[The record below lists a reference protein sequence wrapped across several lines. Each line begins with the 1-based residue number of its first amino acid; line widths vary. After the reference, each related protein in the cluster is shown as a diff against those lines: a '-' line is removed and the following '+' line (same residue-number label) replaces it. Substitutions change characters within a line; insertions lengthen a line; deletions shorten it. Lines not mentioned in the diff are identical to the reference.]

1 MISRVKIDR
10 RRLLTTGA
18 ALGAGLVSGLLPLA
32 AGAQVTS
39 TAMPQ
44 PNDGESDRIAA
55 EFLQGA
61 VPAPQG
67 LALDLPALGD
77 NPAAVP
83 VRVHLTEPV
92 SETSFCEEL
101 IVLARRNPRP
111 LICRFRFS
119 PLTGAADVALRVRLM
134 ESMELHAIARM
145 NDGRFLEARAD
156 ITVAA
161 GGCGM

>member
-1 MISRVKIDR
+1 MTSCFDMDR

-18 ALGAGLVSGLLPLA
+18 ALGVGLASGVLPLA
-32 AGAQVTS
+32 ASAQITS
-39 TAMPQ
+39 TAAPQ
-44 PNDGESDRIAA
+44 PDDGESDRIAA

-61 VPAPQG
+61 VPLSAG

-92 SETSFCEEL
+92 SATSFCEEL
-101 IVLARRNPRP
+101 IVLAQRNPRP
-111 LICRFRFS
+111 LICRFRFT

-134 ESMELHAIARM
+134 QSMGLHAIARM

>member
-1 MISRVKIDR
+1 MTFCFDMDR
-10 RRLLTTGA
+10 RRLLTAGA
-18 ALGAGLVSGLLPLA
+18 ALGAGLAAGFLPLA
-32 AGAQVTS
+32 ARAQIS
-39 TAMPQ
+39 SIAAPQ
-44 PNDGESDRIAA
+44 PDDAESDRIAA

-61 VPAPQG
+61 VPLPQG

-92 SETSFCEEL
+92 DEALFCQEL
-101 IVLARRNPRP
+101 IVLAQRNPRP
-111 LICRFRFS
+111 LICRFRFT

-134 ESMELHAIARM
+134 QSMGLRALARM
-145 NDGRFLEARAD
+145 SDGRFLEARAD